1 MRQNSNSKKVKK
13 YSWGSEKRML
23 EKAFLGLT
31 GRSIKVLDIEPEMK
45 GQIGYTSADGT
56 IHLAEECDITKEMSE
71 VEKISFRRG
80 VFAHEALHQIFT
92 DFEARMRY
100 VNRHKSYERQIFA
113 DLTNVVEDPA
123 IENFA
128 PEVMGGTMYKSLR
141 FMIATV
147 YKASKPITEC
157 KSAFAQYFMA
167 LIQFGDM
174 GLIKGGFT
182 FPEAKKIFALT
193 APIMAQAI
201 ETPVCKDRLDLAEEM
216 FKLSK
221 PLWKELAENQRLMEE
236 FQKQLEEMG
245 KSAMQGSGKGK
256 SASGSGSGDSKISKR
271 RKVTIKKVTKEEF
284 EEMKK
289 NGEGQEGSSE
299 SLPDEIITCDDAS
312 ASGSSSDS
320 GSSIPSGNSKNSTN
334 SKSSKNKGSKKED
347 VEFVVEE
354 SDAYKKAKEKKSAE
368 KKSASENS
376 EKNGNKVDEKTESG
390 EKSSSDSNGEESGND
405 ASETSKNSEGSAD
418 KNGKK
423 SDENSTDASS
433 EKKSSDKGN
442 EKSKD
447 NSDSN
452 ETDNDSDSESNS
464 DSKNNPF
471 YRASTNG
478 ESEKIGNQKTPE
490 GFEGSSE
497 PNVVDVIGEEEYV
510 LSDEE
515 IARIESEMDKAEE
528 NYAKEKAEENR
539 APAIKDFPVT
549 SPKLGKRTCLNYRVG
564 YRSKDALTLE
574 HSYSNVIKSFNG
586 GIKVLTTQL
595 RRIFENDYE
604 ETEYRNSGR
613 INTKRLYS
621 GRMTARV
628 FDRRVS
634 PVNKSN
640 FAVEILVDES
650 GSMCSAGKDK
660 AAREATIALVEVFN
674 NLNIPCYVIGFTADT
689 QGYDVVHNHYITW
702 KNTKNERLKLLNI
715 CARANNLDGYSIRYA
730 TEILKHNRA
739 ENKLLIVLSDGQPAA
754 HSYYDGVAD
763 TKLAIKNAKK
773 YSNVLGIAIGNSD
786 TETIHYMYEK
796 DFIHISNVKD
806 LFSGLSRAMQ
816 ELLKNLG

>member
-31 GRSIKVLDIEPEMK
+31 GRSTKVLDIEPELK
-45 GQIGYTSADGT
+45 GQIGYTSDDGT

-92 DFEARMRY
+92 DFEASGRY
-100 VNRHKSYERQIFA
+100 INRHKSYERQIFA
-113 DLTNVVEDPA
+113 QLANVVEDPA

-141 FMIATV
+141 FMIAAI
-147 YKASKPITEC
+147 YKASKPMVEY
-157 KSAFAQYFMA
+157 KSAFEQYFMA

-174 GLIKGGFT
+174 GLIKGSFT
-182 FPEAKKIFALT
+182 FPEAKRVFALT

-201 ETPVCKDRLDLAEEM
+201 ETPVCKDRLDLVEEM

-221 PLWKELAENQRLMEE
+221 PLWKEIAENQKLMEE
-236 FQKQLEEMG
+236 FLKKLEEMG
-245 KSAMQGSGKGK
+245 KSAMKGSGKGR
-256 SASGSGSGDSKISKR
+256 SASGSGSGDSKTSKR

-289 NGEGQEGSSE
+289 NGEGQEGSSG

-312 ASGSSSDS
+312 ASGSSSSS
-320 GSSIPSGNSKNSTN
+320 GSSVPSGNGKNDAD

-347 VEFVVEE
+347 VEFVIEE
-354 SDAYKKAKEKKSAE
+354 SDAYKKAKEKKSA
-368 KKSASENS
+368 SEN
-376 EKNGNKVDEKTESG
+376 GEKTGEKAENG
-390 EKSSSDSNGEESGND
+390 EKSSSSNNGEENGKD
-405 ASETSKNSEGSAD
+405 TSETSENSAD
-418 KNGKK
+418 KSGKK
-423 SDENSTDASS
+423 SDKNSTDVSS

-442 EKSKD
+442 EKGEN

-452 ETDNDSDSESNS
+452 ETDNDNNSENNS

-471 YRASTNG
+471 YKASTNG

-497 PNVVDVIGEEEYV
+497 PNVVDVIGEEEYI

-515 IARIESEMDKAEE
+515 ISRIESEMDKAEE

-754 HSYYDGVAD
+754 HAYYDGVAD